1 MSHLQQQVTLGLF
14 LRVET
19 LAGMTCI
26 PADLVGVDEPFDEV
40 LLGCDTST
48 APVDGDMIDRMEPYL
63 DPSTEIVSVE
73 CVRGWFARLSAPGY
87 MDCTDWSGPFP
98 SEAAALAH
106 LEEMYG
112 ED

>member
-1 MSHLQQQVTLGLF
+1 MSHLRHQAVHGLF

-26 PADLVGVDEPFDEV
+26 PADLVGVDEPFEEV

-48 APVDGDMIDRMEPYL
+48 DPVDGDMIDRMEPYL
-63 DPSTEIVSVE
+63 DPSTEVVSVE
-73 CVRGWFARLSAPGY
+73 CVEGWFARLSAPGY
-87 MDCTDWSGPFP
+87 TDCTEWSGPFA
-98 SEAAALAH
+98 SGEEAYDYLA
-106 LEEMYG
+106 EMYG